1 MDVHRGQV
9 VLRNPHALPGEPQKT
24 FTFDSVYDASSKQR
38 DLYDET
44 VRPLIHSVLDGFNGT
59 IFAYGQ
65 TGTGKTYTMQG
76 AWLEPER
83 RGVIPNAF
91 EHVFTQISRS
101 AADRQYLVRAS
112 YLEIYREE
120 IRDLLDPNVHAP
132 HVPNV
137 HTHSH
142 RTLELRE
149 SPESGV
155 YVRDLTSCVCKSV
168 KEIEELMNVGN
179 QVRSVGATDMNEHS
193 SRSHTLFLITVE
205 CSQTGPE
212 GRQHIRVGRLNLVDL
227 AGSERQAK
235 TGVHGERLKEAAKI
249 NLSLSALGNVI
260 SALADGRSAHI
271 PYRDSKLTRLLQ
283 DSLGGNAK
291 TVMVA
296 TLGPAP
302 QHYEE
307 TLTTLRYANRAKN
320 IQNKPR
326 VNEDPKDALLREF
339 QKEIARLRAQLS
351 HREGRGKHRKE
362 DGEEGWDGEGD
373 EEGEEEVEK
382 ERTLQEE
389 RLEEEK
395 EAIREDGSLLAEE
408 KQRLLGE
415 KEIMMG
421 DLRKERDTTEQLT
434 AKYKVHTHI

>member
-1 MDVHRGQV
+1 MSKIKSSETVKVVVRCRPLNRKEAAGVTGTPGGRGGIVEMDVHRGQV
-9 VLRNPHALPGEPQKT
+9 VLQNPRALPGEPRKT
-24 FTFDSVYDASSKQR
+24 FTFDSVYDASSRQR

-120 IRDLLDPNVHAP
+120 IRDLLDPNPP
-132 HVPNV
+132 H
-137 HTHSH
+137 
-142 RTLELRE
+142 TLELRE

-168 KEIEELMNVGN
+168 KEIEELMNLGN

-205 CSQTGPE
+205 CSQTGPD

-235 TGVHGERLKEAAKI
+235 TGGE
-249 NLSLSALGNVI
+249 
-260 SALADGRSAHI
+260 
-271 PYRDSKLTRLLQ
+271 
-283 DSLGGNAK
+283 
-291 TVMVA
+291 
-296 TLGPAP
+296 
-302 QHYEE
+302 
-307 TLTTLRYANRAKN
+307 
-320 IQNKPR
+320 
-326 VNEDPKDALLREF
+326 
-339 QKEIARLRAQLS
+339 
-351 HREGRGKHRKE
+351 
-362 DGEEGWDGEGD
+362 
-373 EEGEEEVEK
+373 
-382 ERTLQEE
+382 
-389 RLEEEK
+389 
-395 EAIREDGSLLAEE
+395 EE

-434 AKYKVHTHI
+434 AKYKVHSHTHI

>member
-1 MDVHRGQV
+1 MSKVKSSETVKVVIRCRPLNRKEEAAAAVGGIVEMDMRLGQV
-9 VLRNPHALPGEPQKT
+9 VLWNPHGPPGEPRKT
-24 FTFDSVYDASSKQR
+24 FTFDSVYDPSSKQR

-44 VRPLIHSVLDGFNGT
+44 VRPLIDSVLDGFNGT

-76 AWLEPER
+76 VWLEPER

-101 AADRQYLVRAS
+101 SADRQYLVRAS

-120 IRDLLDPNVHAP
+120 IRDLLDPNMHAP

-137 HTHSH
+137 HTHTY

-168 KEIEELMNVGN
+168 KEIQELMNLGN

-205 CSQTGPE
+205 CSLPGPD

-235 TGVHGERLKEAAKI
+235 TG
-249 NLSLSALGNVI
+249 
-260 SALADGRSAHI
+260 
-271 PYRDSKLTRLLQ
+271 
-283 DSLGGNAK
+283 
-291 TVMVA
+291 
-296 TLGPAP
+296 
-302 QHYEE
+302 
-307 TLTTLRYANRAKN
+307 
-320 IQNKPR
+320 
-326 VNEDPKDALLREF
+326 
-339 QKEIARLRAQLS
+339 
-351 HREGRGKHRKE
+351 
-362 DGEEGWDGEGD
+362 
-373 EEGEEEVEK
+373 
-382 ERTLQEE
+382 
-389 RLEEEK
+389 
-395 EAIREDGSLLAEE
+395 AIREDGSLLAEE

-415 KEIMMG
+415 KERMMG
-421 DLRKERDTTEQLT
+421 DLKKEWDATEQLT
-434 AKYKVHTHI
+434 AKYKVLYTHTHARTHAHTHTHTHGVVSA